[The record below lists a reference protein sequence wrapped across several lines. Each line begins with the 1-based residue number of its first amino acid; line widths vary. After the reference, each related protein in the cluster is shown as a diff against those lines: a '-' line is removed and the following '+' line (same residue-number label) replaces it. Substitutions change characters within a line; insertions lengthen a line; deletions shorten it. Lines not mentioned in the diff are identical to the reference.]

1 MSEKNEVLT
10 YKGHPL
16 MRKDNLVYY
25 GSMADEFIVML
36 QILETKKLDDLELAT
51 KVSVQLQRTDPAA
64 KARDRVVKKTEKD
77 GFYTALDVG
86 CVWLERALNAKY
98 AQFLFGRYFYMKR
111 MIKVLLIL
119 AATVAAVA
127 ALAITAGATELKTG
141 IGIVEANG
149 GLRLRSQAST
159 SSDVLSTAHN
169 GDNVVVIRQVGNWY
183 LVNYNLKIGYMH
195 SDYITFKE
203 RENIELGYGSVDPY
217 LANIRSGPSTSSG
230 LVDQAGSG
238 AKVFIFGFNCG
249 WYKVKYNGQIG
260 YIRSDL
266 VTLLEKPYCNSG
278 SSSSGSSYSSATGY
292 DNSYSS
298 GSSSSSSTSLGQQI
312 AVFGMQYVGYPYV
325 YGGTSPSGFDCSGFV
340 QYIYRQFGYSINR
353 TATAQ
358 LANGYYVSYDS
369 LMPGDLVFFGSGS
382 SASHVG
388 MYIGGGEFVHA
399 ANSRSG
405 VKISSLSESWYAAR
419 YIGARR
425 IVG

>member
-1 MSEKNEVLT
+1 MDKTTIIVVEDNIVYCEFVCNMLAREGYRTVKAYHLSTAKKHLQQATDNDIVVADLRLPD
-10 YKGHPL
+10 GNGIDL
-16 MRKDNLVYY
+16 LRWMRKE
-25 GSMADEFIVML
+25 GKMQPFIIM
-36 QILETKKLDDLELAT
+36 
-51 KVSVQLQRTDPAA
+51 TDIAS
-64 KARDRVVKKTEKD
+64 
-77 GFYTALDVG
+77 
-86 CVWLERALNAKY
+86 
-98 AQFLFGRYFYMKR
+98 
-111 MIKVLLIL
+111 
-119 AATVAAVA
+119 
-127 ALAITAGATELKTG
+127 
-141 IGIVEANG
+141 G

-159 SSDVLSTAHN
+159 SSDILSTAHN
-169 GDNVVVIRQVGNWY
+169 GDNVVVIRQVGDWY

-292 DNSYSS
+292 DDSYSS
-298 GSSSSSSTSLGQQI
+298 GSSSSSSTSLGTQI
-312 AVFGMQYVGYPYV
+312 ANYGMSFVGYPYV

-369 LMPGDLVFFGSGS
+369 LIPGDLVFFGSGS

>member
-1 MSEKNEVLT
+1 
-10 YKGHPL
+10 
-16 MRKDNLVYY
+16 
-25 GSMADEFIVML
+25 
-36 QILETKKLDDLELAT
+36 
-51 KVSVQLQRTDPAA
+51 
-64 KARDRVVKKTEKD
+64 
-77 GFYTALDVG
+77 
-86 CVWLERALNAKY
+86 
-98 AQFLFGRYFYMKR
+98 MKR

-141 IGIVEANG
+141 IGIVEASG

-159 SSDVLSTAHN
+159 SSDILSTAHN
-169 GDNVVVIRQVGNWY
+169 GDNVVVIRQVGDWY

-292 DNSYSS
+292 DDSYSS
-298 GSSSSSSTSLGQQI
+298 GSSSSSSTSLGTQI
-312 AVFGMQYVGYPYV
+312 ANYGMSFVGYPYV
-325 YGGTSPSGFDCSGFV
+325 YGGTSPSGFDCSGFTTFIFSKQNISLPRSSRS
-340 QYIYRQFGYSINR
+340 QYSALRG
-353 TATAQ
+353 
-358 LANGYYVSYDS
+358 DS
-369 LMPGDLVFFGSGS
+369 QVKDRRDLKAGDLVFFSGS
-382 SASHVG
+382 RASKSNVGHVG
-388 MYIGGGEFVHA
+388 IVTSVDE
-399 ANSRSG
+399 SG
-405 VKISSLSESWYAAR
+405 NFKFIHSSCSQGVTVSSSQEAYYAKR
-419 YIGARR
+419 YIGACR
-425 IVG
+425 VVDGE